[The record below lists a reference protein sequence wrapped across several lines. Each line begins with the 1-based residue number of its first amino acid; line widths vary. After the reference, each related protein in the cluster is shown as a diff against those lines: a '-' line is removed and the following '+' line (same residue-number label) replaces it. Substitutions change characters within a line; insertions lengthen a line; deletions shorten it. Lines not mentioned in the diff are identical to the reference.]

1 MQQAGGLQI
10 RRATQ
15 ADRTAVERLAALD
28 TARPVGGETLV
39 AEVDGEVRAA
49 LPMALGRVIADPFQ
63 PTAHLAA
70 LLELRARQLDGESR
84 PRRARR
90 LLVQA
95 VPALGRHA

>member
-1 MQQAGGLQI
+1 MQQTGELAI

-15 ADRTAVERLAALD
+15 ADRRAVERLAALD
-28 TARPVGGETLV
+28 AARPVGGETLV

-49 LPMALGRVIADPFQ
+49 LPLAAGRVIADPFR

-70 LLELRARQLDGESR
+70 MLELRAEQLNGGGR
-84 PRRARR
+84 PHRARR

>member
-1 MQQAGGLQI
+1 MQQTAGLSI

-15 ADRTAVERLAALD
+15 ADRLAVERLAALD
-28 TARPVGGETLV
+28 AARPVGGETLV

-49 LPMALGRVIADPFQ
+49 LPLALGRVIADPFR

-70 LLELRARQLDGESR
+70 LLELRAAQLDGAER

-95 VPALGRHA
+95 VPALGRHS